1 MSKRDTAKLA
11 AVQAAPVWLNRDATI
26 EKACRLIREAGK
38 TGADLIGFPENFIP
52 GHPVWYYFYPATSE
66 KSLSLATNLFKN
78 SVEIPSPQVDALCR
92 AAAEAAIYVVIG
104 LTERMAGS
112 TGTLYNTQL
121 FINASGQIVGK
132 HQKLVP
138 TIGERLV
145 HTGGQPE
152 TQTTFSSPFGQI
164 SGLACGENSN
174 PFAVSMVAAAYTT
187 IHVASWP
194 NHFIPAYCGMRES
207 SLLASRN
214 IAYMCKCF
222 VISSCG
228 TNSEEMIKDLTATK
242 ADEVFLRDKSKTGGS
257 CIIDPRA
264 EVIAGP
270 MDGDV
275 EGILYADADFDACIR
290 GRMVHDVAGHYNR
303 SDVYRLLVNNS
314 PSGLVFSSQNEA
326 NGAQID
332 PSYKSVLTYVEGREA
347 LDVREPAKLFD
358 ETGLG
363 NNSTG
368 LKGEMKQ

>member
-1 MSKRDTAKLA
+1 MLKRDTGKLA

-26 EKACRLIREAGK
+26 EKACKLIHEAGK
-38 TGADLIGFPENFIP
+38 AGADIIGFPENFIP

-66 KSLSLATNLFKN
+66 KSLSLATKLFKN
-78 SVEIPSPQVDALCR
+78 SVEIPSPQIDLLCR
-92 AAAEAAIYVVIG
+92 AAAQAGVYVVIG
-104 LTERMAGS
+104 LTERVADT

-121 FINASGQIVGK
+121 FIDASGQIVGK

-152 TQTTFSSPFGQI
+152 TQTTFPSPFGQV

-187 IHVASWP
+187 VHVASWP

-228 TNSEEMIKDLTATK
+228 TNSEEMINDLAATK
-242 ADEVFLRDKSKTGGS
+242 ADEAFLRDISKTGGT

-275 EGILYADADFDACIR
+275 EGILYADADFEACIR

-314 PSGLVFSSQNEA
+314 PSGLVFSSQNEG
-326 NGAQID
+326 NGAQIG
-332 PSYKSVLTYVEGREA
+332 PSYKPVLAYDEGSQTPA
-347 LDVREPAKLFD
+347 IREPAKLTD
-358 ETGLG
+358 ETALNGS
-363 NNSTG
+363 STSP
-368 LKGEMKQ
+368 KGG